1 MTFVVDNY
9 RAKFL
14 LAPASAFVVKAPFNR
29 LSNKVVGNDVA
40 CRAEWSKAF
49 KCQKVNKCLNPRKQ
63 I

>member
-40 CRAEWSKAF
+40 FRAEWSKMEM
-49 KCQKVNKCLNPRKQ
+49 QMV
-63 I
+63 